1 MSKFSEFTDAAESRY
16 TASGTVARRWIVF
29 AAGLI
34 LGFLGG
40 ALVF

>member
-1 MSKFSEFTDAAESRY
+1 MSKFSEFADAESRY
-16 TASGTVARRWIVF
+16 TASDTVARRWIVF

-34 LGFLGG
+34 LGFLVG